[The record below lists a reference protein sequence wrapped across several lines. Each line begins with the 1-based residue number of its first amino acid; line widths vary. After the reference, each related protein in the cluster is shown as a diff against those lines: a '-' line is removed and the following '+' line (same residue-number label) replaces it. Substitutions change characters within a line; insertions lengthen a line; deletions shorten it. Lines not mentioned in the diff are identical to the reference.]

1 MKMHNEDDHPDGCP
15 VGATMGVIEGKWKVV
30 ILYYLLER
38 IRRFSELKRL
48 MPGVT
53 QRMLTLQLRELEQC
67 GIINRKVYPQIPPK
81 VEYSITNYGKTL
93 EPVVRVIS
101 EWGWKHLER
110 LGRDVKATPKRKK
123 AVTNRVTLA
132 EEATSVTSRP
142 R

>member
-1 MKMHNEDDHPDGCP
+1 
-15 VGATMGVIEGKWKVV
+15 MGVIEGKWKVV